1 MKANMRKVSTPD
13 DPARRLHCFRP
24 IAPFTLSR
32 GSIMTRRTSLALA
45 VAAGLGLL
53 PAAAGQDKKDGKGLK
68 FEIYEDGKKE
78 FRWRLKAANGQV
90 IASSGQGYK
99 DKRDC
104 KKGVE
109 VIMTGAASATVEE
122 VTEKK

>member
-1 MKANMRKVSTPD
+1 
-13 DPARRLHCFRP
+13 
-24 IAPFTLSR
+24 
-32 GSIMTRRTSLALA
+32 MTRRTSLALA

-53 PAAAGQDKKDGKGLK
+53 PTAAGQDKKDGKGLK
-68 FEIYEDGKKE
+68 FEIYEDGKGT

-90 IASSGQGYK
+90 IGTSGQGYK

-109 VIMTGAASATVEE
+109 TIMAGAASATVEE
-122 VTEKK
+122 VAAEKK